1 VAETTFLRLPDPAW
15 WTNGEVEARLIEP
28 RPMAVL
34 SDSGAVVVGFQGQA
48 WSRCRL
54 DAETG
59 HQVFSRVVL
68 EVGLRADLV
77 AVTLCLTAS
86 GYRVD
91 EIRRVAGAGLS
102 GHLVTVLR
110 LAALCASLPLLA
122 ARPRLDNEATA
133 DRLDSLAPVWIEV
146 EHPKIPGGGP
156 RRPLNP
162 ERVQVA
168 AKACHDARSD
178 GRSIQRSVAERLNV
192 SIAQASRYIRAAREA
207 GLIPPYN

>member
-1 VAETTFLRLPDPAW
+1 MHARCGRGDRGGRRRGSSGDYRPSSSSPARWVCGPYAEEARIWPISSSPVAETTFLRLPDPAW

-122 ARPRLDNEATA
+122 ARPRLDMRQQLIGWTPWHPFGS
-133 DRLDSLAPVWIEV
+133 RLSI
-146 EHPKIPGGGP
+146 
-156 RRPLNP
+156 RRSP
-162 ERVQVA
+162 A
-168 AKACHDARSD
+168 A
-178 GRSIQRSVAERLNV
+178 GR
-192 SIAQASRYIRAAREA
+192 
-207 GLIPPYN
+207 GDP